1 MKCFV
6 IMPWRQEFNEVHA
19 TMKRAVAGSGVGEVL
34 RLDEVRAAGHITSD
48 LVAELHE
55 ADFCIADLTD
65 PTANV
70 RWEVGYAAALTKPT
84 TDVTAA
90 AIGAPP
96 GCNPAYSCP

>member
-6 IMPWRQEFNEVHA
+6 IMPWRQEFNEVYA

-84 TDVTAA
+84 IVIHHSTGVLPFDVKDVRVVQ
-90 AIGAPP
+90 
-96 GCNPAYSCP
+96 